1 MEMKDNKPN
10 KIDTSKMKHGRVN
23 TLDRSSMS
31 YKTSLIGMKDQEL
44 ISLLDELELN
54 SPDGLGGTDKA
65 SIHNYTSSYARY
77 LTTMRDKPINV
88 VEIGVWHG
96 GSMAMWSKYLPNA
109 KFLFYDIANQVKP
122 KASQHIDWTR
132 SKLHIA
138 SAYGPEATLVARDY
152 FSGGIDFLLDDGPHS
167 LDSMI
172 LCVALYSPLMNP
184 GGVLMIED
192 VQSKEWFPFLSA
204 IAPQNSVFET
214 IDLTESGRYDDL
226 IAVYRF

>member
-1 MEMKDNKPN
+1 
-10 KIDTSKMKHGRVN
+10 
-23 TLDRSSMS
+23 
-31 YKTSLIGMKDQEL
+31 
-44 ISLLDELELN
+44 
-54 SPDGLGGTDKA
+54 
-65 SIHNYTSSYARY
+65 
-77 LTTMRDKPINV
+77 MRDKPINV

-204 IAPQNSVFET
+204 IAPALG
-214 IDLTESGRYDDL
+214 IY
-226 IAVYRF
+226 